1 MLAFSLLLQDHS
13 WQQTAIGIANIG
25 FVEAT
30 KTCLAKY
37 LVFSGRAVRSEYWW
51 FVFFVVV
58 VSVVL
63 AAIDASLFG
72 TDPETG
78 ERSQVLTPIFQLAVV
93 VPMLA
98 AGWRRLHDT
107 GRAGW
112 YLLLPAA
119 VSIATMFMLFSGIAL
134 FSVLEQGTDDP
145 EVLRGPAALLGVTGL
160 MVVGV
165 LQLILS
171 VLMIWWLSRPSQE
184 GTNEYGP
191 PAA

>member
-1 MLAFSLLLQDHS
+1 MSFIE
-13 WQQTAIGIANIG
+13 AIQ
-25 FVEAT
+25 
-30 KTCLAKY
+30 TCLAKY
-37 LVFSGRAVRSEYWW
+37 FVFSGRAARSEYGW
-51 FVFFVVV
+51 FVLFVVV
-58 VSVVL
+58 VSFIL
-63 AAIDASLFG
+63 AVIDASLFG

-78 ERSQVLTPIFQLAVV
+78 ETSQVLAPIFQLAVV

-107 GRAGW
+107 GRPGW

-119 VSIATMFMLFSGIAL
+119 LSIATMFMLFSGIAVC
-134 FSVLEQGTDDP
+134 SVLEQGTDDP
-145 EVLRGPAALLGVTGL
+145 EALRGPAALLGVTGL
-160 MVVGV
+160 MAVGV

-171 VLMIWWLSRPSQE
+171 GLMIWWLGRPSQE